1 MKTHIFMRIHILL
14 IIIFTTIFCL
24 IGCSAP
30 QPTES
35 TQPTSSSSIS
45 TDANGG
51 NTTDSIQQ
59 SQEISTTLPPTPTLD
74 ATMWP
79 MDFDPA

>member
-1 MKTHIFMRIHILL
+1 MKTHIFMRIYILS
-14 IIIFTTIFCL
+14 IIIFTIIFCL
-24 IGCSAP
+24 IGCGAP

-35 TQPTSSSSIS
+35 TQPTSSTVS
-45 TDANGG
+45 TDANGN